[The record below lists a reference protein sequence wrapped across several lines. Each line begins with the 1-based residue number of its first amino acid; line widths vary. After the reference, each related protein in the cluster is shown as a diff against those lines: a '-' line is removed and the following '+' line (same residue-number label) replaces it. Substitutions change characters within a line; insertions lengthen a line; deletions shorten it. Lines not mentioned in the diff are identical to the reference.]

1 MENQTKNK
9 KSPVFGIILTIV
21 IVVGAIYGYKK

>member
-9 KSPVFGIILTIV
+9 KSPVFGSHGRKKIP
-21 IVVGAIYGYKK
+21 AIFYVKF